1 MLLAAALLV
10 PIAFVA
16 IALITIE
23 ACARSRRAITAAP
36 AEAQHTEGPFR

>member
-16 IALITIE
+16 IVLVTIH
-23 ACARSRRAITAAP
+23 ACGSSRRAITAAP
-36 AEAQHTEGPFR
+36 DEAQHTEGPFR